1 MSFLFHEAVAS
12 SIAIGIIF
20 SMYLALFWMKLL
32 LIIDFLHQ
40 PDYLTCANS
49 VGLQLPAKNHVCCLL
64 RLRWCKRI
72 FYVLMFQFVFPVN
85 PEFRIAIN
93 R

>member
-40 PDYLTCANS
+40 PDYLTSANS
-49 VGLQLPAKNHVCCLL
+49 AGLQLPA
-64 RLRWCKRI
+64 
-72 FYVLMFQFVFPVN
+72 
-85 PEFRIAIN
+85 
-93 R
+93 